1 MFKFKKVFLIALL
14 AGSLVAIGCG
24 DSGSSNGGDDID
36 PNELCNIEAC
46 AVDSEVGRAAK
57 DVCVDEINDWI
68 ATGELTEAQCIT
80 LGTETCTF

>member
-1 MFKFKKVFLIALL
+1 MKLHKFFLIALL

-24 DSGSSNGGDDID
+24 DSGSTNGGDDID

-57 DVCVDEINDWI
+57 AVCVDEINDCI
-68 ATGELTEAQCIT
+68 ALGVSTAEQCIA

>member
-1 MFKFKKVFLIALL
+1 MKLHKFFLIALL

-57 DVCVDEINDWI
+57 AVCVDEINDCI

>member
-1 MFKFKKVFLIALL
+1 MKLHKFFLIALL

-46 AVDSEVGRAAK
+46 AVDSEVGRTAK
-57 DVCVDEINDWI
+57 AVCVDEINDCI

>member
-1 MFKFKKVFLIALL
+1 MKLHKFFLIALL

-46 AVDSEVGRAAK
+46 AVDSDAGRGLKA
-57 DVCVDEINDWI
+57 VCVDEINDCI

-80 LGTETCTF
+80 LGTETCTV